1 MVFDQG
7 VFESVQSL
15 TGNTVLDQVMMFFAE
30 YLVILVPLSLV
41 YLWFQDRNGK
51 VDSVLVFGATVI
63 GIITAY
69 ALSFLYSHQNPSVSY
84 ETIIAADPTE
94 NAFPSQH
101 TATVF
106 SAAFGL
112 LTRSRKKLGYLMAGA
127 AVLTGF
133 ARVYVGEHWP
143 MDILGALVASTMGI
157 VVAYYGEPVREY
169 LESVFQFSE
178 NLEDK
183 VREYL

>member
-1 MVFDQG
+1 MVFDSG
-7 VFESVQSL
+7 IFEVVQSL
-15 TGNTVLDQVMMFFAE
+15 TGNSVVDQVMMFFAE

-51 VDSVLVFGATVI
+51 VDSVLVFGATVV
-63 GIITAY
+63 GILTAY
-69 ALSFLYSHQNPSVSY
+69 AFSFLYSHQNPSVSY
-84 ETIIAADPTE
+84 ETIIAADSME

-106 SAAFGL
+106 SAAFGFL
-112 LTRSRKKLGYLMAGA
+112 IRKRKILGYLMVVA

-143 MDILGALVASTMGI
+143 MDILGSVVASSTGI
-157 VVAYYGEPVREY
+157 VVAYYGEPFMEY
-169 LESVFQFSE
+169 LEPVFQVSE
-178 NLEDK
+178 K
-183 VREYL
+183 VESKFREFL